1 MSIGFVLVFWGCF
14 KKNAINWMT
23 GKEQKLTSRSSR
35 AGKSTI
41 IQHIQS
47 LVRTCFLVHRWLSSC
62 YVPTSSKGQNCSLES
77 LLYGH

>member
-41 IQHIQS
+41 MVPAYS
-47 LVRTCFLVHRWLSSC
+47 ESGENLLPSS
-62 YVPTSSKGQNCSLES
+62 
-77 LLYGH
+77 